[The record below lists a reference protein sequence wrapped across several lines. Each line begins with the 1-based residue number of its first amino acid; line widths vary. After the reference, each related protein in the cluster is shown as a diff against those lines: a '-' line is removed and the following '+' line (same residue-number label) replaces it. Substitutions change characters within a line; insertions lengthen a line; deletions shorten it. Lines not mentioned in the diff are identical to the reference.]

1 MAYIDKTYFK
11 SYEQYK
17 EVSDWCHQQ
26 GTIIDDYGNKFT
38 LTDYLPRKI
47 KFNYETG
54 NFDDL
59 GEYDEAYINEAF
71 ESQIKEGREPS
82 LMLWNTGSLFDV
94 YLIRHCPVTFVQER
108 LKEQYSDAYDKI
120 LNREYV
126 YDRYERNGLDN
137 PHFKLEYS
145 CEDVPLRYVPRSL
158 DFWQIKV
165 DFPTDDEQWMGY
177 GYYDEDKDYWYPWFE
192 PYNREDGNISSLVFY
207 PKKLTKRKLARMIK
221 KWKLPKGC
229 KVECRSYNIYKMT
242 AKIKG

>member
-1 MAYIDKTYFK
+1 MAYIDKTYFN
-11 SYEQYK
+11 SYEQYQ

-26 GTIIDDYGNKFT
+26 GTVIDDYGNKFT

-47 KFNYETG
+47 VYNSETYK
-54 NFDDL
+54 FDDL
-59 GEYDEAYINEAF
+59 GEYDEEYINEAF
-71 ESQIKEGREPS
+71 ASQREDGREPS

-94 YLIRHCPVTFVQER
+94 YLIRYCPVGFVQKR
-108 LKEQYSDAYDKI
+108 LKEQYGDAYDEI

-145 CEDVPLRYVPRSL
+145 CGNTSLSYVPRFL
-158 DFWQIKV
+158 DYWHIKV
-165 DFPTDDEQWMGY
+165 DFPADNIQGMDY

-192 PYNREDGNISSLVFY
+192 PYNRECCNISSSIFY
-207 PKKLTKRKLARMIK
+207 PKKLTKRKLARMIR

-242 AKIKG
+242 ATIKG

>member
-1 MAYIDKTYFK
+1 MACIDKTYFK

-38 LTDYLPRKI
+38 LTDYLPRKS

-94 YLIRHCPVTFVQER
+94 YLIRHCPVGFVQER
-108 LKEQYSDAYDKI
+108 LKEQYCDEYDEI
-120 LNREYV
+120 LKHEYV

-145 CEDVPLRYVPRSL
+145 YGNVPLRHVPRFL
-158 DFWQIKV
+158 DYWYINV
-165 DFPTDDEQWMGY
+165 DFPTDGRQGMDY
-177 GYYDEDKDYWYPWFE
+177 GYYDEVKDYWYPWFE
-192 PYNREDGNISSLVFY
+192 PYNREDGNISSSLYY
-207 PKKLTKRKLARMIK
+207 PWKLTKRKLARMIK

-229 KVECRSYNIYKMT
+229 KVECRSYNRYKIT
-242 AKIKG
+242 ATIKG

>member
-137 PHFKLEYS
+137 PHFATDQNFLNVSARKCPTKS
-145 CEDVPLRYVPRSL
+145 CSTVS
-158 DFWQIKV
+158 
-165 DFPTDDEQWMGY
+165 
-177 GYYDEDKDYWYPWFE
+177 
-192 PYNREDGNISSLVFY
+192 
-207 PKKLTKRKLARMIK
+207 
-221 KWKLPKGC
+221 
-229 KVECRSYNIYKMT
+229 
-242 AKIKG
+242 

>member
-1 MAYIDKTYFK
+1 MAYIDKTYFN

-26 GTIIDDYGNKFT
+26 GTVIDDYGNKFT

-47 KFNYETG
+47 VYNHET
-54 NFDDL
+54 NTFDDL
-59 GEYDEAYINEAF
+59 GEYDEEYINEAF
-71 ESQIKEGREPS
+71 ESQRKDGREPF

-94 YLIRHCPVTFVQER
+94 YLIRYCPVGFVQER
-108 LKEQYSDAYDKI
+108 LKEQYGDAYDEI

-145 CEDVPLRYVPRSL
+145 CGNVPLRYVPRFL

-165 DFPTDDEQWMGY
+165 DFPADTIQGMDY
-177 GYYDEDKDYWYPWFE
+177 GYYDKDKDYWYPLSE
-192 PYNREDGNISSLVFY
+192 PYNREYGNITSLVFY
-207 PKKLTKRKLARMIK
+207 PKKLTKRKLARMIR

-229 KVECRSYNIYKMT
+229 KVECRSFNGYKIM